1 MSTICKLCE
10 LPLEWTPWWGGGP
23 DYEKGICGFCR
34 ESLQAAERFVESRK
48 SGLVNPSLYATA
60 DGGQEP
66 QEYEGDEL
74 ELGELDFE
82 IVSADTFVP
91 ILPVAK
97 LL

>member
-1 MSTICKLCE
+1 MNTICKLCE

-34 ESLQAAERFVESRK
+34 ESLQAAEKIVESRK
-48 SGLVNPSLYATA
+48 
-60 DGGQEP
+60 GGAP

-74 ELGELDFE
+74 EFGELDFE
-82 IVSADTFVP
+82 FESTDTFVP

-97 LL
+97 LP